1 MRDDSGIMEF
11 AGRLEA
17 ALPEGRV
24 VADVERLGRY
34 ARDETPDLERAP
46 DICVEAQSTGE
57 VSTVLRLCSEFHVP
71 VTPRGGGTGVAGGAV
86 PVTGGVVL
94 STAAMNRILEIDSLN
109 MTATV
114 EPGVIT
120 GDLRRAARD
129 AGLMYPPDPSSLDS
143 CSIGGNV
150 AVGAG
155 GPAAVKYGTTRDYV
169 IGLEFVLADGS
180 VHNAGG
186 KFIKNATGYSLIGLL
201 IGSEGTLAV
210 ITKITVRLIPSPAE
224 ALDLLVPYQSIGEA
238 LRAVERILR
247 SAASPAT
254 IEFMEEDAIS
264 LVARHLG
271 HGMPLPGARAHLL
284 IELDGGSDGE
294 ISMALERLLPCLGV
308 ERDSIIVAQS
318 AQQRQTAWKARRAI
332 REAITRESPHFLAE
346 DTVVP
351 RASIADY
358 LSGLKSA
365 FAAMGLRSVMFGHAG
380 DGNVHVD
387 VLRDGME
394 YGEWSRILV
403 DVKKMIYNTALS
415 YGGNISGEHGIGVV
429 KKPFLSMSC
438 GEGGVE
444 LMRRIKRAFDPDGI
458 LNPGKLF

>member
-1 MRDDSGIMEF
+1 
-11 AGRLEA
+11 
-17 ALPEGRV
+17 
-24 VADVERLGRY
+24 
-34 ARDETPDLERAP
+34 
-46 DICVEAQSTGE
+46 
-57 VSTVLRLCSEFHVP
+57 
-71 VTPRGGGTGVAGGAV
+71 
-86 PVTGGVVL
+86 
-94 STAAMNRILEIDSLN
+94 
-109 MTATV
+109 
-114 EPGVIT
+114 
-120 GDLRRAARD
+120 
-129 AGLMYPPDPSSLDS
+129 
-143 CSIGGNV
+143 
-150 AVGAG
+150 
-155 GPAAVKYGTTRDYV
+155 
-169 IGLEFVLADGS
+169 
-180 VHNAGG
+180 VHTAGG

-210 ITKITVRLIPSPAE
+210 ITKITVRLIPSPSE
-224 ALDLLVPYQSIGEA
+224 ALDLLVPYPSIGEA

-294 ISMALERLLPCLGV
+294 ISIALERLLPCLGV
-308 ERDSIIVAQS
+308 ERDSIVVAQS
-318 AQQRQTAWKARRAI
+318 AQQRQAAWKARRAI

-351 RASIADY
+351 RASIAEY

-365 FAAMGLRSVMFGHAG
+365 LAARGLRSVMFGHAG

-415 YGGNISGEHGIGVV
+415 YGGNISGEHGIGIV